1 MYVYLSCTYLCIII
15 FAFIV
20 VAPYEAAVVGET
32 LYSKGDRLILNCTS
46 EGGPQLEYYWLF
58 LEDVISNSSMI
69 IINSVNTSHIG
80 NYTCIVTND
89 AGSDNDTITVYG
101 KSSVSHLASHLSP
114 YLLALFNGF

>member
-1 MYVYLSCTYLCIII
+1 
-15 FAFIV
+15 
-20 VAPYEAAVVGET
+20 
-32 LYSKGDRLILNCTS
+32 LYFKGDRLILSCTS

-58 LEDVISNSSMI
+58 LEDVISNSSI
-69 IINSVNTSHIG
+69 IIIDGVNTSYIG

-101 KSSVSHLASHLSP
+101 KALVSHFASQLSP